1 MAVTLD
7 ELIELNGS
15 AKSKFQTLD
24 DSRGQVL
31 TRARDAALL
40 TIPSVLPDDGHDEEA
55 TLDTPYQGL
64 GAKLVNNLSSK
75 LLLTLLPPNTSFYRL
90 MVSEEIKEAAEASGR
105 TDELSESESKL
116 VAIEQEGLKQ
126 IEREAL
132 RVPSFEMFKSVI
144 ITGNAL
150 GYKLETGMKSYR
162 LDQWVIRR
170 DFEGNPLEFITKE
183 NINIEALDDEIK
195 NQLEVDEET
204 KKVVVYTRAILSE
217 GTWIEYQEVEDVVVQ
232 GSEKNYSKEDLPY
245 IPLRWTSING
255 ENYGRG
261 LVEQYLGDFRSL
273 EALYQL
279 LVETAAVSAR
289 TIFGIK
295 PGSVT
300 DMDALNDAQNGE
312 TILGDLEE
320 DLTVLRVEKGSDLST
335 PSQLV
340 DTLTRR
346 LEQAFLSSSSVAR
359 DSERTTATE
368 IRYMAADLEESLGG
382 VYSILSLEYQL
393 PLARVLLKQLEV
405 DTDGLDVIIITGVEA
420 LGRNNDL
427 EKLRQFT
434 GLLQE
439 LGNPELVFQVMN
451 VQEYVKA
458 MADAVGLDGARFIK
472 SGEQQGQ
479 EKAQAQEDEA
489 VSAGTQAIAQQAAK
503 Q

>member
-1 MAVTLD
+1 MALSLD
-7 ELIELNGS
+7 ELIELHGT
-15 AKSKFQTLD
+15 AKGQFQKLD
-24 DSRGQVL
+24 DARGAVL
-31 TRARDAALL
+31 TRARDASKL

-90 MVSEEIKEAAEASGR
+90 MVNEEIKEQAEASGK
-105 TDELSESESKL
+105 TDELSETETKL
-116 VAIEQEGLKQ
+116 VSIEQEGLKQ
-126 IEREAL
+126 VEREAL

-162 LDQWVIRR
+162 LDQYVLRR

-183 NINIEALDDEIK
+183 NVNIESLDEDIR
-195 NQLEVDEET
+195 NSLEVDDDV
-204 KKVVVYTRAILSE
+204 KKVTVYTRALLSE
-217 GTWIEYQEVEDVVVQ
+217 GDWIEYQEVEDVVVD
-232 GSEKNYSKEDLPY
+232 GSEVTYKPEKLPY
-245 IPLRWTSING
+245 IPIRWTSING

-279 LVETAAVSAR
+279 LLESSAVGAR
-289 TIFGIK
+289 TIFGLK
-295 PGSVT
+295 PGSAT
-300 DMDALNDAQNGE
+300 DIDDLNEAQNGE
-312 TILGDLEE
+312 VILGDLED
-320 DLTVLRVEKGSDLST
+320 DLTVLRVEKGADLQ
-335 PSQLV
+335 PPAQLL

-346 LEQAFLSSSSVAR
+346 LEQAFLSASSVAR

-368 IRYMAADLEESLGG
+368 IRFMAADLEESLGG

-393 PLARVLLKQLEV
+393 PLARILLEQLDV

-434 GLLQE
+434 GLIQE
-439 LGNPELVFQVMN
+439 LGNPELIFQVMN
-451 VQEYVKA
+451 VSEYIKA

-472 SGEQQGQ
+472 TEETQGA
-479 EKAQAQEDEA
+479 EKQQAQEDEA
-489 VSAGTQAIAQQAAK
+489 ISAGTQAIASQATK